1 MRRRTRNV
9 IWFNPP
15 YSDSLDTNIGRKFLD
30 IVDRSFP
37 PEHKF
42 RQILNRNTLKLSY
55 SCMPNIKTII
65 AGHNKKTL
73 SPPKQDA
80 DVTKPCNC
88 RVKANCPV
96 SGTCQRSA
104 IIYKATVTSPQ
115 GKKEYVGLTENTF
128 KSRFYGHTHDM
139 KENDNNKGTTLSRHV
154 GSLKEE
160 KRDFSIKWEIIRQS
174 SPYKCGT
181 RKCDLC
187 LCEKL
192 EIIYN
197 RSKNL
202 LNKRSEM
209 VNKCRHSRK
218 FKLCAVN

>member
-1 MRRRTRNV
+1 
-9 IWFNPP
+9 
-15 YSDSLDTNIGRKFLD
+15 
-30 IVDRSFP
+30 
-37 PEHKF
+37 
-42 RQILNRNTLKLSY
+42 
-55 SCMPNIKTII
+55 MPNINTII

-73 SPPKQDA
+73 SPRKQDT

-88 RVKANCPV
+88 QVKANCPV

-160 KRDFSIKWEIIRQS
+160 KRDFSIK
-174 SPYKCGT
+174 
-181 RKCDLC
+181 
-187 LCEKL
+187 
-192 EIIYN
+192 
-197 RSKNL
+197 
-202 LNKRSEM
+202 
-209 VNKCRHSRK
+209 
-218 FKLCAVN
+218 